1 MVIAPPLLWLLIGL
15 GLCAVEALVPT
26 AFVAF
31 VMGVGALVVAIAA
44 FVIPNPLVQVVLWG
58 VVTGGLLLLSRRWL
72 ARSRPSET
80 WDAVEAET
88 LTDFLPDR
96 PGRVLYEGG
105 SWRAIAADPAL
116 AIAAGQRVYV
126 IGRTGTTLLI
136 LPHPPLADLPPER
149 PNNHPLNPE
158 PPNHE

>member
-31 VMGVGALVVAIAA
+31 VMGIGALVVAIAA
-44 FVIPNPLVQVVLWG
+44 LVIPNPLAQVVLWG
-58 VVTGGLLLLSRRWL
+58 AVTGGLLVLSRRWL
-72 ARSRPSET
+72 TRSHPPES

-88 LTDFLPDR
+88 LTEILPDR

-105 SWRAIAADPAL
+105 SWRAIAADPGL

-126 IGRTGTTLLI
+126 IGRSGTTLLI
-136 LPHPPLADLPPER
+136 LPHPPYPTPPLPPGT
-149 PNNHPLNPE
+149 E
-158 PPNHE
+158 P

>member
-31 VMGVGALVVAIAA
+31 VMGIGALVVAIAA
-44 FVIPNPLVQVVLWG
+44 LIIPNPLVQVVLWG
-58 VVTGGLLLLSRRWL
+58 AVTGGLLLLSRRWVT
-72 ARSRPSET
+72 RSPIAPDT

-88 LTDFLPDR
+88 LTEILPDR

-105 SWRAIAADPAL
+105 SWRAIAADPGL

-136 LPHPPLADLPPER
+136 LPHPPYSTPPLPPGHQ
-149 PNNHPLNPE
+149 P
-158 PPNHE
+158 